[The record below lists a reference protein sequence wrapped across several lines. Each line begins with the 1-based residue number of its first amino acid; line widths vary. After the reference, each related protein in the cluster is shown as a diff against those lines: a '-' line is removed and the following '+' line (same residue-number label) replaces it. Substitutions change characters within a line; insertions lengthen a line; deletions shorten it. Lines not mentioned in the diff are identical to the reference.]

1 MLHALTT
8 DEDSRHRDICRRN
21 ASNAG
26 ESPILELSTRFRA
39 LKHRNFQL
47 FIIGQLISLIG
58 TWMQNLA
65 QQWLVYSLT
74 HSVVLLGIF
83 GFASQAPMLVLAWM
97 GGYVGDR
104 YNRHRGVIV
113 TQSCSMILAFVL
125 AALTLTHVIREWHL
139 IGIAFLVGI
148 VNAFDVP
155 IRQSF
160 FVHMV
165 GQEDL
170 PNAIALNSSIFN
182 GARVVG
188 PAIAGFTILLVGE
201 GWCFFLNGLSFVA
214 VIVALL
220 MMHIPRV
227 EAKRTE
233 ESPVRSFALGFRFAM
248 ADLPIRSALL
258 LLSVLS
264 LFGLQYSVFLP
275 IYAHDILHGGVE
287 TQGLLM
293 TAAGVG
299 ALLGALEFAARTHYK
314 GLARVIGATC
324 TTCAISLLVFSQA
337 PLFGPWAER
346 LARWIAS
353 VCSACTISPP
363 RIGEAAP
370 FWLCAAVL
378 FVMGFATTTQM
389 AATNTILQERVPD
402 HMRSRLMAVYAT
414 MFMGVQPIGALIAG
428 GVAKHVG
435 TPNTI
440 LLFGFLVLSGCV
452 VFITRVAMK
461 MNKPGPT
468 PALT

>member
-1 MLHALTT
+1 
-8 DEDSRHRDICRRN
+8 
-21 ASNAG
+21 
-26 ESPILELSTRFRA
+26 
-39 LKHRNFQL
+39 
-47 FIIGQLISLIG
+47 
-58 TWMQNLA
+58 MQNLA

-83 GFASQAPMLVLAWM
+83 AFASQAPMLFLAWM

-113 TQSCSMILAFVL
+113 TQSCAMILAFVL
-125 AALTLTHVIREWHL
+125 AALTLTHVIRVWHL
-139 IGIAFLVGI
+139 IVIAFLVGI

-160 FVHMV
+160 VVHMV

-227 EAKRTE
+227 EAKRSE
-233 ESPVRSFALGFRFAM
+233 ESPVRSFTQGFRFAM
-248 ADLPIRSALL
+248 NDLPIRSALL
-258 LLSVLS
+258 LLSALS

-299 ALLGALEFAARTHYK
+299 ALLGALQFAARTHYK
-314 GLARVIGATC
+314 GLARVIATTC
-324 TTCAISLLVFSQA
+324 TTCAVALIIFSQA
-337 PLFGPWAER
+337 R
-346 LARWIAS
+346 
-353 VCSACTISPP
+353 V
-363 RIGEAAP
+363 
-370 FWLCAAVL
+370 FWLCAAAL
-378 FVMGFATTTQM
+378 FVMGFVATTQM

-428 GVAKHVG
+428 GVAKQVG

-440 LLFGFLVLSGCV
+440 LLFGLLVLSGSV
-452 VFITRVAMK
+452 VFITRVVMK
-461 MNKPGPT
+461 MNKSGPA